1 MAAYIGF
8 QPSDFFSTTLYTG
21 NASTGNAITGVGFA
35 PDIVWLKNRETTINP
50 LLFDTVR
57 GTEKYIYPATTSGGG
72 SDVNSLSSFDADG
85 FTLGSWTYPNE
96 NNDEY
101 VSWCWKAGTTTGL
114 SGSTVTLEAYSIN
127 TTSGFGIYQYSDAT
141 PTGRVI
147 AHGLGIAPRFV
158 MIKNI
163 SRSTDWACYHRDMSP
178 SDLTQSG
185 DYFIRLNTNA
195 ARSDNS
201 GYFDDTLTDA
211 TNITVGA
218 DNPVG
223 GAGETLIAYA
233 FAPIKGYSSFG
244 GYNGN
249 GNADGPFVY
258 TGFQPA
264 FVMLKEAVGGNAGG
278 WFMYD
283 DKRPSTT
290 IAGSTKAYNPN
301 TDYLLA
307 NTDAAEAQNYQIDF
321 LSNGFKLRHSG
332 GFVNGSG
339 NDYIFAAFAKFPFVS
354 SNSKAGTA
362 R

>member
-1 MAAYIGF
+1 MAYTTIDDAG
-8 QPSDFFSTTLYTG
+8 SFFNPILYTG
-21 NASTGNAITGVGFA
+21 TGSSNAITGVGFQ
-35 PDIVWLKNRETTINP
+35 PDMTWIKDRDAVQP
-50 LLFDTVR
+50 HVLFDAVR
-57 GTEKYIYPATTSGGG
+57 GANKRLYPNTTAAEGTETQA
-72 SDVNSLSSFDADG
+72 LMSFDSDG
-85 FTLGSWTYPNE
+85 FTLGTWGDL
-96 NNDEY
+96 NNTDDF
-101 VSWCWKAGTTTGL
+101 VSWNWKAGTTTGL

-127 TTSGFGIYQYSDAT
+127 TTSGIGIYQYTDAS

-147 AHGLGIAPRFV
+147 AHGLGIAPRFL
-158 MIKNI
+158 MIKNLGMT
-163 SRSTDWACYHRDMSP
+163 TDWACYHRDISP

-195 ARSDNS
+195 ARNDNS

-223 GAGETLIAYA
+223 GSGQTLICYA
-233 FAPIKGYSSFG
+233 FAPIQGYSFFG
-244 GYNGN
+244 GYEGN
-249 GNADGPFVY
+249 GNADGPFIH

-283 DKRPSTT
+283 DKRPSSTD
-290 IAGSTKAYNPN
+290 GSTYNTN

-307 NTDAAEAQNYQIDF
+307 DTTAAEAQNYQIDF

-354 SNSKAGTA
+354 SNSIPTTA